1 MGDGLECRVG
11 ARVEEEEGAGGWE
24 PESIGTWEG
33 TWMSAWLTLLA
44 YGSQDWEL
52 GMIYPT
58 GARILGFSEYEGGGP
73 QIRPEY

>member
-11 ARVEEEEGAGGWE
+11 ARVEEEEGAGGGGARVHWDLE
-24 PESIGTWEG
+24 A

-44 YGSQDWEL
+44 YGSRDWEL

-58 GARILGFSEYEGGGP
+58 GARILGFSEYKGEGP